1 MPIEDI
7 KTKEGTSTRFVFPV
21 PITGTNAA
29 MADTNPPEAILPG
42 VAWRGMTT
50 LLSGAPKSGKSTLI
64 RDWIRRIGK
73 ARFSVNLHHQ
83 FVLKDRLVRSA
94 NVLYFSEESPYA
106 WNAFFQEMQA
116 DKVCFAARSST
127 GENQSDFDWFK
138 LFDRRHSGI
147 APIRPDERKY
157 WVDAVIEVV
166 KAFEIDL
173 VIVDPITRFLAL
185 TSENDNSEVLSAM
198 IETERI
204 ATEGNCALLML
215 HHTGKAGG
223 QARGA
228 SAFLQNADAIL
239 TLRKPKEGEEVPEAP
254 DQDSVR
260 ILEGVGRFDEI
271 EPKIGLW
278 FDGAEYFGTDRV
290 SSTGKVRRLQEDDS
304 DLILVFVKR
313 NAPIEASLES
323 SNWEGFSKEE
333 IETGTKITGS
343 RFQRA
348 MRTLVS
354 KNAIT
359 RYGNTRKT
367 RYKLT

>member
-1 MPIEDI
+1 
-7 KTKEGTSTRFVFPV
+7 
-21 PITGTNAA
+21 
-29 MADTNPPEAILPG
+29 
-42 VAWRGMTT
+42 
-50 LLSGAPKSGKSTLI
+50 
-64 RDWIRRIGK
+64 
-73 ARFSVNLHHQ
+73 
-83 FVLKDRLVRSA
+83 
-94 NVLYFSEESPYA
+94 
-106 WNAFFQEMQA
+106 
-116 DKVCFAARSST
+116 
-127 GENQSDFDWFK
+127 
-138 LFDRRHSGI
+138 
-147 APIRPDERKY
+147 
-157 WVDAVIEVV
+157 
-166 KAFEIDL
+166 
-173 VIVDPITRFLAL
+173 
-185 TSENDNSEVLSAM
+185 
-198 IETERI
+198 
-204 ATEGNCALLML
+204 LLML

-239 TLRKPKEGEEVPEAP
+239 TLRKPKEGEEVPEAS

-359 RYGNTRKT
+359 RYGNTRNT

>member
-1 MPIEDI
+1 
-7 KTKEGTSTRFVFPV
+7 
-21 PITGTNAA
+21 
-29 MADTNPPEAILPG
+29 
-42 VAWRGMTT
+42 
-50 LLSGAPKSGKSTLI
+50 
-64 RDWIRRIGK
+64 
-73 ARFSVNLHHQ
+73 
-83 FVLKDRLVRSA
+83 
-94 NVLYFSEESPYA
+94 
-106 WNAFFQEMQA
+106 
-116 DKVCFAARSST
+116 
-127 GENQSDFDWFK
+127 
-138 LFDRRHSGI
+138 
-147 APIRPDERKY
+147 
-157 WVDAVIEVV
+157 
-166 KAFEIDL
+166 
-173 VIVDPITRFLAL
+173 
-185 TSENDNSEVLSAM
+185 
-198 IETERI
+198 
-204 ATEGNCALLML
+204 ML

-304 DLILVFVKR
+304 DLIIMFVKK

-333 IETGTKITGS
+333 IETGTKLAGS

-359 RYGNTRKT
+359 RLGNTRNT